1 MKKTILFLIML
12 ALAIPATSIYGGI
25 IPLKKKEPPRN
36 PYNPRGIIFIPVT
49 AFIENDELSIS
60 FDYTVGSATV
70 FITDTDENIVHYS
83 VVDTSQQ
90 QEVVIPLDSFA
101 YGDYIL
107 SIEYE
112 TTILT
117 GDFSL

>member
-1 MKKTILFLIML
+1 VYLRFFCILTYNRLTL
-12 ALAIPATSIYGGI
+12 VAKI
-25 IPLKKKEPPRN
+25 IIN
-36 PYNPRGIIFIPVT
+36 FH
-49 AFIENDELSIS
+49 
-60 FDYTVGSATV
+60 VGSATV

-101 YGDYIL
+101 DGDYIL